1 MRPMY
6 QYGVPIVGGV
16 GTSVRAAREDEN
28 IGPIALAG
36 AAGAAGAYGGMMGAR
51 KLGPALA
58 GRIAPFLSDAGAKV
72 APVLKDYGRNRR
84 GTTAVVGEGK
94 TVTKDK
100 VVPKKAPMGGLSER
114 LGEALE
120 DKAGIKALM
129 SDPQV
134 ARGLGMTTA
143 AVTIPA
149 GALAAGLGGV
159 AAGKVPGAFG
169 IPGFVDPESYGS
181 SNSPG
186 ARYKQTTMN
195 YI

>member
-1 MRPMY
+1 MRPIY

-16 GTSVRAAREDEN
+16 GTSIRAAREDEN
-28 IGPIALAG
+28 IGPVALAG

>member
-16 GTSVRAAREDEN
+16 GTSVRAVREDEN
-28 IGPIALAG
+28 IGPVALAG

-72 APVLKDYGRNRR
+72 APVFKDYGRNRR
-84 GTTAVVGEGK
+84 GTTSVVGEGK

-100 VVPKKAPMGGLSER
+100 VVPKKAFMGGQAER

-149 GALAAGLGGV
+149 AALAAGLGGV
-159 AAGKVPGAFG
+159 AAGQVPGAFG
-169 IPGFVDPESYGS
+169 IPGFVDPEAYGS

-186 ARYKQTTMN
+186 ARYKQSTVN
-195 YI
+195 YV

>member
-6 QYGVPIVGGV
+6 RYGVPIVGGV
-16 GTSVRAAREDEN
+16 GTSIRAAREDEN
-28 IGPIALAG
+28 IGPVALAG

-51 KLGPALA
+51 MLGPALA
-58 GRIAPFLSDAGAKV
+58 GRLAPMLSDAGAKV

-94 TVTKDK
+94 TVTKNK
-100 VVPKKAPMGGLSER
+100 VVPKKAFMGGQAER
-114 LGEALE
+114 LGEALG
-120 DKAGIKALM
+120 DRAGIQSLM

-149 GALAAGLGGV
+149 AALAAGLGGV

>member
-28 IGPIALAG
+28 IGPVALAG

-94 TVTKDK
+94 TVTKNK

-186 ARYKQTTMN
+186 ARYKQTTIN
-195 YI
+195 YV

>member
-1 MRPMY
+1 
-6 QYGVPIVGGV
+6 
-16 GTSVRAAREDEN
+16 
-28 IGPIALAG
+28 
-36 AAGAAGAYGGMMGAR
+36 
-51 KLGPALA
+51 
-58 GRIAPFLSDAGAKV
+58 V

-100 VVPKKAPMGGLSER
+100 VVPKKAFMGGPAER
-114 LGEALE
+114 LGEALG
-120 DKAGIKALM
+120 DRAGIQSLM

-149 GALAAGLGGV
+149 AALAAGLGGV

>member
-16 GTSVRAAREDEN
+16 GTSIRAAREDEN
-28 IGPIALAG
+28 IGPVALAG

-51 KLGPALA
+51 MLGPALA
-58 GRIAPFLSDAGAKV
+58 GRLAPMLSDAGAKV
-72 APVLKDYGRNRR
+72 APILKDYGRNRK
-84 GTTAVVGEGK
+84 GSNK
-94 TVTKDK
+94 
-100 VVPKKAPMGGLSER
+100 VPKKAFMGGLAER
-114 LGEALE
+114 LA
-120 DKAGIKALM
+120 KALGDKDGIQDIM

-134 ARGLGMTTA
+134 ARGLGIGTA
-143 AVTIPA
+143 AVTVPSA
-149 GALAAGLGGV
+149 ALAAGLGGV

-186 ARYKQTTMN
+186 ARYKQTTVN
-195 YI
+195 YS

>member
-1 MRPMY
+1 MSPMY
-6 QYGVPIVGGV
+6 QYGVPIVGGL
-16 GTSVRAAREDEN
+16 GTSIRAAREDEN
-28 IGPIALAG
+28 IGPVALAG

-100 VVPKKAPMGGLSER
+100 VVPKKAFMGGQAER
-114 LGEALE
+114 LGEALG
-120 DKAGIKALM
+120 DKAGIQSLM

-143 AVTIPA
+143 AVAIPSA
-149 GALAAGLGGV
+149 ALVAGLGGV

>member
-16 GTSVRAAREDEN
+16 GTSIRAAREDEN
-28 IGPIALAG
+28 IGPVALAG

>member
-1 MRPMY
+1 MF
-6 QYGVPIVGGV
+6 
-16 GTSVRAAREDEN
+16 
-28 IGPIALAG
+28 
-36 AAGAAGAYGGMMGAR
+36 YGGMMGAR
-51 KLGPALA
+51 MLGPALA
-58 GRIAPFLSDAGAKV
+58 GRLAPMLSDAGAKV

-84 GTTAVVGEGK
+84 GSNK
-94 TVTKDK
+94 
-100 VVPKKAPMGGLSER
+100 VPKKAPMGGLSER

-120 DKAGIKALM
+120 DKAGIQSLM

-143 AVTIPA
+143 AVAIPSA
-149 GALAAGLGGV
+149 ALAAGLGGV

-186 ARYKQTTMN
+186 ARYKQTTVN
-195 YI
+195 YV

>member
-16 GTSVRAAREDEN
+16 GTSIRAAREDEN
-28 IGPIALAG
+28 IGPVALAG

-72 APVLKDYGRNRR
+72 APILKDYGRNRR

-143 AVTIPA
+143 AVTVPA
-149 GALAAGLGGV
+149 AALAAGLGGV